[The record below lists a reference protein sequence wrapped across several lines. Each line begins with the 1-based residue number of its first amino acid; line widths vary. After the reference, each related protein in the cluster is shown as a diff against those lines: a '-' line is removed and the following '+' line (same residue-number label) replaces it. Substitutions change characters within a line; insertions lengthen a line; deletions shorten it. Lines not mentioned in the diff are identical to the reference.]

1 MPSIFHYKHLLNPLT
16 TLIRSGDDPM
26 DAPGGS
32 LRLSDDNKTNLAL
45 WNTLGVASWS
55 IPAALLITKLS
66 KDYHNRKVRKSMGK
80 SKKFRSDAIR
90 PIISTTPGDEDDVKA
105 LVEAKLEEAI
115 NKEME
120 KRASEDKGV
129 LDDIL
134 DFAGNAVKDA
144 VVNPMPIVVP
154 AGLSLVTAYL
164 YNKMAEKRLKQQL
177 LEERAD
183 IQKEQRAIDRAT
195 LKARG
200 LISDTIDKKA
210 SDTDKDKVAEGVRSF
225 LLSPISLAALLTLAT
240 GAVGYKYFSDTD
252 ENKNKLK
259 VLRDVA
265 LGRGVLQD
273 TPQLGLAELPV
284 KAEEILAVPGS
295 TSKKRLSIAD
305 PTTGEILDIAKDDP
319 ILEEVEDND
328 KKDAIF

>member
-32 LRLSDDNKTNLAL
+32 LKLSDDNKTNLAL

-66 KDYHNRKVRKSMGK
+66 KDYHDRKVRKSMGK

-90 PIISTTPGDEDDVKA
+90 PIINTTPDDADDVKA

-115 NKEME
+115 DKEME
-120 KRASEDKGV
+120 KRASEDKGM
-129 LDDIL
+129 LDDL
-134 DFAGNAVKDA
+134 LTFAGDAVKDA

-164 YNKMAEKRLKQQL
+164 YNKMAEKRLKQRL

-183 IQKEQRAIDRAT
+183 IQKEQRAVDRAT

-200 LISDTIDKKA
+200 LIVDSMDKEA
-210 SDTDKDKVAEGVRSF
+210 SDDKDKVAEGVRSF
-225 LLSPISLAALLTLAT
+225 LLSPVSLAALLTLAT

-319 ILEEVEDND
+319 ILEEVEDDD